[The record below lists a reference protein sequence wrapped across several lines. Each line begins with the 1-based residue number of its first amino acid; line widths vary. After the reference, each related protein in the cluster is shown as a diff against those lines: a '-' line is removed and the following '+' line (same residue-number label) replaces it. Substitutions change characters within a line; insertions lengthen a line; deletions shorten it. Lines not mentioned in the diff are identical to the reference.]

1 MFGFFDNDFFTIF
14 SKWLQLFNACCQ
26 KITNENQQ
34 NRVITVKYGL
44 LDGRTHGEGM
54 TTYYDVPADLLIASL
69 SEKLKSYQKVSAPE
83 WASQVKTGT
92 HRERPPV
99 QEDWWHTRAASVLRK
114 VAIKGPIGT
123 NRISQEFGGSKDRGV
138 KKNKAVAGSRNVAR
152 KILQQLS
159 DSGLLVESLNTA
171 GNVNKGKIVSSKGQ
185 ALLAEVA
192 HSVRSEA
199 EERYPGLEKY

>member
-1 MFGFFDNDFFTIF
+1 
-14 SKWLQLFNACCQ
+14 
-26 KITNENQQ
+26 
-34 NRVITVKYGL
+34 
-44 LDGRTHGEGM
+44 M

-69 SEKLKSYQKVSAPE
+69 SEKLKSFDMISAPE

>member
-1 MFGFFDNDFFTIF
+1 
-14 SKWLQLFNACCQ
+14 
-26 KITNENQQ
+26 
-34 NRVITVKYGL
+34 
-44 LDGRTHGEGM
+44 M

-69 SEKLKSYQKVSAPE
+69 SEKLKSYDKVSAPE

-123 NRISQEFGGSKDRGV
+123 NRTSQEFGGSKDRGV

-171 GNVNKGKIVSSKGQ
+171 GNVNRGKIVSSEGQ
-185 ALLAEVA
+185 ALLDEVA
-192 HSVRSEA
+192 HSVRSKA

>member
-1 MFGFFDNDFFTIF
+1 
-14 SKWLQLFNACCQ
+14 
-26 KITNENQQ
+26 
-34 NRVITVKYGL
+34 
-44 LDGRTHGEGM
+44 M
-54 TTYYDVPADLLIASL
+54 TTYYDVPADLLIAGL
-69 SEKLKSYQKVSAPE
+69 SVKLKSYDKVSPPE

-114 VAIKGPIGT
+114 VALKGPIGT

-171 GNVNKGKIVSSKGQ
+171 GNVNMGKIVSSEGH
-185 ALLAEVA
+185 ALLDEVA